1 VNLPDFSIKRPV
13 TTITAIACLI
23 VLGLVS
29 VTRLSL
35 DMYPEMA
42 FPHIWVRVPYPA
54 SSPEE
59 VERMITIPLEDALGT
74 VNNLKSLS
82 SSSSQDGASVSVE
95 FEWGTNMD
103 AAALEVREM
112 IEKARSDLPD
122 DIDNIYL
129 HRHQSTDRPIIQ
141 CNVSIPG
148 ERERLIDF
156 VEKVMRP
163 RLERIK
169 GVASVEVRGL
179 AGKEVQV
186 QLKED
191 LLKTFNVSPY
201 SVAYNL
207 RTGNF
212 DLSVGKIFSGGRR
225 YTVRALGELDS
236 HIEVMKLPVK
246 GGDIQIEDFS
256 EVLFDYPEEEYFQR
270 VNNERAVS
278 VRVFKAS
285 VANVV
290 DVSRKVHRVLDELR
304 ADPRNKDLTLLVY
317 RDQAEEILRSIADL
331 RQAGVIGGLLAIA
344 VIFFFLRKF
353 RSTLI
358 IALAIPVSVICT
370 FILMY
375 FFGISLNIIS
385 ITGLALAAGMLV
397 DNSVVVLESIYTQR
411 QKGQPAR
418 EAALSGSQRVA
429 LAITAATMTTIIV
442 FVPLIFLAKSRMG
455 LFMKDFGMTIST
467 ALVASLF
474 IALTLIPLLS
484 AKMLKSPPRE
494 RTRFV
499 LFLEKRYTRIISWT
513 LAHRG
518 VTLLII
524 AALFGGSVFLA
535 LGIKREYFPQ
545 VPDRTAFFTMNVPN
559 NYSLEKTVELVDEFE
574 RRLKAM
580 KEELEIEDFATYFRR
595 RHGWFYV
602 FFKEA
607 DERKGDVIQLSRRVK
622 SLFPSAPGVQFD
634 MAQRRG
640 RHGGEMGITVEVTGR
655 DAETLLLVAEKVK
668 SALYEVPGLEDI
680 TMDLESGVEEARVV
694 VKREQA
700 AKYGLSPITVA
711 RTLASAYGSRPVTRL
726 EIGGNEV
733 EVVVQYRE
741 VDRKDLSK
749 LDDFYVLN
757 AAGEPV
763 PLGAV
768 SEVKIVEGPVR
779 ISRENRRRIVQITS
793 NTEARNMAM
802 LGGIVRQKLSAIDL
816 PTGYSWR
823 FGEEF
828 RTFQESERESGF
840 AIIIAVVLIYMLMAS
855 LFESLM
861 HPFTIMCSIPF
872 AFIGVAVI
880 FRLTGTTLNN
890 ISILGLMILC
900 GIVVNN
906 AIVLLHHVNRLRQE
920 GMDRRE
926 ALITGGRDRLRP
938 ILMAALTTI
947 LGLIPLAFFRGEGRG
962 ALWAPMGKAVIGG
975 LTAST
980 FLTLILIPAF
990 YSIFDDASVW
1000 LARLGRLARGAV
1012 PRRGAVRK
1020 GPSPNGPA
1028 A

>member
-1 VNLPDFSIKRPV
+1 MNLPDFSIKRPV
-13 TTITAIACLI
+13 TTMTAIACLV
-23 VLGLVS
+23 VLGAVS
-29 VTRLSL
+29 LTRLSL
-35 DMYPEMA
+35 DMFPEMS
-42 FPHIWVRVPYPA
+42 FPHLWVRVPYPA

-59 VERMITIPLEDALGT
+59 VERLITIPLEDALGT
-74 VNNLKSLS
+74 VNHLKSLS
-82 SSSSQDGASVSVE
+82 SSSSQDGANVSAE

-112 IEKARSDLPD
+112 IDKARSDLPD

-129 HRHQSTDRPIIQ
+129 HRFQSTDRPIIQ
-141 CNVSIPG
+141 CNVSMPG
-148 ERERLIDF
+148 ERERLFDF
-156 VEKVMRP
+156 VEKVIKP

-169 GVASVEVRGL
+169 GVANVDVRGL

-186 QLKED
+186 RLKED
-191 LLKTFNVSPY
+191 LLKTFNISPY
-201 SVAYNL
+201 SVAYDMQ
-207 RTGNF
+207 TGNF
-212 DLSVGKIFSGGRR
+212 DLSVGKIFYGGRR
-225 YTVRALGELDS
+225 YAVRALGELGS
-236 HIEVMKLPVK
+236 HIEVMQLPAK
-246 GGDIQIEDFS
+246 GGDIRVEDFS
-256 EVLFDYPEEEYFQR
+256 EVVFDYPKEEYFQR
-270 VNNERAVS
+270 VDHERAVS
-278 VRVFKAS
+278 VQIYKAS
-285 VANVV
+285 MANVV
-290 DVSRKVHRVLDELR
+290 DVSRKVHRVLEELR
-304 ADPRNKDLTLLVY
+304 TDPRNKDLTLLVY
-317 RDQAEEILRSIADL
+317 RDQAEEILKSIADL
-331 RQAGVIGGLLAIA
+331 RQAGIIGSLLAVA

-358 IALAIPVSVICT
+358 IAIAIPVSVICT

-397 DNSVVVLESIYTQR
+397 DNSVVVLESIYTER
-411 QKGQPAR
+411 QKGVPAR
-418 EAALSGSQRVA
+418 EAALNGSERVA

-484 AKMLKSPPRE
+484 EKMLKSPPRE

-499 LFLEKRYTRIISWT
+499 LFLERHYMRIISWT
-513 LAHRG
+513 LSHR
-518 VTLLII
+518 VITLLIV
-524 AALFGGSVFLA
+524 AALFGGSVYLA
-535 LGIKREYFPQ
+535 TGIKREYFPQ
-545 VPDRTAFFTMNVPN
+545 VADRAAYFTMQVPN
-559 NYSLEKTVELVDEFE
+559 SYSIEKTVALIDEFE
-574 RRLKAM
+574 RKLTSM
-580 KEELEIEDFATYFRR
+580 KEELEIENFTTYFRR
-595 RHGWFYV
+595 REGWFNV

-607 DERKGDVIQLSRRVK
+607 DERKGDVIELSRKVK
-622 SLFPSAPGVQFD
+622 SLFPSAPGVQFE

-668 SALYEVPGLEDI
+668 SALSEVPGLEDI
-680 TMDLESGVEEARVV
+680 TTDLESGVEEARVV

-700 AKYGLSPITVA
+700 AKYGLSPMTVA

-726 EIGGNEV
+726 EIAGNQV
-733 EVVVQYRE
+733 EVIVQYQE
-741 VDRKDLSK
+741 NDRKDLSR
-749 LDDFYVLN
+749 LDDLYILN
-757 AAGEPV
+757 SDGGAV

-793 NTEARNMAM
+793 NTDVRGMAT
-802 LGGIVRQKLSAIDL
+802 LGGIVQQKLSAIEF
-816 PTGYSWR
+816 PKGYNWR

-855 LFESLM
+855 LFESLL

-872 AFIGVAVI
+872 AFIGVAIV

-906 AIVLLHHVNRLRQE
+906 AIVLLHHVNQLRQA
-920 GMDRRE
+920 GMERRE

-947 LGLIPLAFFRGEGRG
+947 LGLIPLAFLRGEGQG

-980 FLTLILIPAF
+980 FLTLILIPTF
-990 YSIFDDASVW
+990 YSVFDDASV
-1000 LARLGRLARGAV
+1000 RLKGFGRI
-1012 PRRGAVRK
+1012 VRD
-1020 GPSPNGPA
+1020 GIR
-1028 A
+1028 